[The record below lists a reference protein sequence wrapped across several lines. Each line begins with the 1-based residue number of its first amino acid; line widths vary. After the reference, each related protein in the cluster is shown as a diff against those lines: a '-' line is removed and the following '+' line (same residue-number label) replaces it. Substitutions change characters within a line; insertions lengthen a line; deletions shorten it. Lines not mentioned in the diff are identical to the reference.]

1 MVWPFAAAAG
11 LLTTVWGWFLVTP
24 NFYSL
29 EAALLSL
36 LALACYVYGAPSWR
50 WMVAAGVAAGA
61 TAMVKQNVGAYTA
74 AGLFVTIWASRLF
87 DDRPDWRGR
96 MKMSGQF
103 IAGVSLPVLA
113 TVSWLAA
120 SGAGSYLYESWVY
133 YPLVK
138 YTERFALPVPGFFS
152 DRGGRSV
159 RPLDEAGDL
168 PAGHRLSPRARR
180 DRRARLAI
188 PPRRSRTR
196 RPKGTRS
203 WRSRRWVR

>member
-36 LALACYVYGAPSWR
+36 IALACYVYGAPSWR
-50 WMVAAGVAAGA
+50 WMVAAGIATGA

-74 AGLFVTIWASRLF
+74 AGLFITIWASRLF

-133 YPLVK
+133 YPIVK
-138 YTERFALPVPGFFS
+138 YTERFALPFPDFFPIAEN
-152 DRGGRSV
+152 D
-159 RPLDEAGDL
+159 PFDLWIEAGDL
-168 PAGHRLSPRARR
+168 PAGHRLSA
-180 DRRARLAI
+180 RARLNRRAVLCDSAAAI
-188 PPRRSRTR
+188 VAR
-196 RPKGTRS
+196 RPKGTRCS
-203 WRSRRWVR
+203 RSRR